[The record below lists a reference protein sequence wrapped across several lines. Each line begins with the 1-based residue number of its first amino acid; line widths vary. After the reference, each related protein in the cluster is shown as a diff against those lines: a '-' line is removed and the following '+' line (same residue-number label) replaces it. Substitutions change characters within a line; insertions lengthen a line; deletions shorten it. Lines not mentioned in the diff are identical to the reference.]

1 MKSFLLILL
10 IIVLNSCSTNKKTFQ
25 DPPYTAV
32 FTTCYIVKEKHL
44 ITEVYHDEDGAWQ
57 FFSDDDIENID
68 SCAMLIT
75 LKQIVKLDQT
85 ILEISDL
92 KQGYVA
98 KRKSLTDSWVIE
110 KQN

>member
-1 MKSFLLILL
+1 MKPFSLILFIAL
-10 IIVLNSCSTNKKTFQ
+10 FSCSTNKKLFQ
-25 DPPYTAV
+25 DAPNTAV
-32 FTTCYIVKEKHL
+32 FTTCYVVKEKHL
-44 ITEVYHDEDGAWQ
+44 ITEVYHDEDGSWQ
-57 FFSDDDIENID
+57 FFSDDIIENID
-68 SCAMLIT
+68 SCAMLVS
-75 LKQIVKLDQT
+75 LNQIVKLDQS

>member
-1 MKSFLLILL
+1 MKPFLLILF
-10 IIVLNSCSTNKKTFQ
+10 IVLFSCNPNKKSFE
-25 DPPYTAV
+25 DAPNTAV
-32 FTTCYIVKEKHL
+32 FTSCFVVKEKHL

-68 SCAMLIT
+68 SCAMLIS

-92 KQGYVA
+92 KQGYIA

-110 KQN
+110 KQK